1 MERLQVLPDFHSGVG
16 KDYPHGINYIGII
29 GDENKVDFDDILPAV
44 FTRCPSYG
52 KEKPAPCS
60 AML

>member
-1 MERLQVLPDFHSGVG
+1 MQVLPDFHSGAG
-16 KDYPHGINYIGII
+16 KDYPRGINYKGIA
-29 GDENKVDFDDILPAV
+29 GDENKVDFDYILPAV
-44 FTRCPSYG
+44 LMRCPSYD